1 MAVYD
6 VGGEHYEIPDEVQGD
21 QLQNTLRGIIKQQ
34 QGAAAAV
41 SDAEKSLEPKAPGD
55 AVGLSRSALQGATF
69 GWADEAGAAATAALQ
84 PAVNT
89 AMGLPYTEGFG
100 NRYNENMADFKT
112 EKEAYQKENP
122 KKALAAEVA
131 GAVGSGIAT
140 AGAAAGT
147 QVAAKLATM
156 PKWLQLAMTGA
167 AQGGAYGAGAADQGE
182 RIEGAAKGAAVG
194 AVATP
199 LIGGAFSVLG
209 KLGQIALQKI
219 TDTPK
224 AAAQRLIREMAEA
237 EGITASQAAQR
248 MRDLGPEATLADVA
262 ENFRDLAR
270 YAMDQPG
277 AAKTVGKN
285 LVNARQAGQ
294 HGRLLAAAEQA
305 AGANADDFTQTV
317 AKIGLERAA
326 KAGPKYEAAFG
337 NRITLND
344 KLKNVLRNGEVRR
357 FMKQGARIAEGEDG
371 VVVDLKFRQAIG
383 NDGLTTEIPPSNL
396 LQSLHYAKMAMDRRI
411 EKLQSGVKPEKTA
424 IRGLTKMKNQ
434 LLEAMDSVSPDYADA
449 RNLYAGDSQLLGAAD
464 FGRKLFKLDP
474 EDVQVAVSAM
484 GASEKEMFRLGAMRA
499 LRDKLDDVQMNSDA
513 MRQLV
518 GKRSMQKKLEAVF
531 PDQQSLERFI
541 KQAGTEVVYTQTKN
555 ALTGGPNTALRLA
568 TGQAMGDAIVPDAA
582 GALAVGDPMRAG
594 LVIAQ
599 KFFGKKKPSPETI
612 QELSQSLLQQGL
624 NEQQIT
630 RLFKSPHLR
639 QYTGGVLPGSIRG
652 NIGAPIQGAV
662 SNQFSDDD

>member
-1 MAVYD
+1 MATYD
-6 VGGEHYEIPDEVQGD
+6 VGGEQFEIDDAVQGD
-21 QLQNTLRGIIKQQ
+21 QLKNTLRSIIRRQQ
-34 QGAAAAV
+34 EAASAV
-41 SDAEKSLEPKAPGD
+41 TDAEQSLEPKAPGH
-55 AVGLSRSALQGATF
+55 AVGVTRAALQGATF
-69 GWADEAGAAATAALQ
+69 GFADEAGAVATAALQ

-89 AMGLPYTEGFG
+89 VVGLPYQEGFE
-100 NRYNENMADFKT
+100 NRYNQNMQDFKT
-112 EKEAYQKENP
+112 ERETYQDKNP
-122 KKALAAEVA
+122 GKALTAEVA
-131 GAVGSGIAT
+131 GAVGTGVAT

-147 QVAAKLATM
+147 QLATKLATL
-156 PKWLQLAMTGA
+156 PKWMQLVMGGA
-167 AQGGAYGAGAADQGE
+167 AQGGVYGAGAADQGE
-182 RIEGAAKGAAVG
+182 RMDGAATGAAVG
-194 AVATP
+194 AVAAP
-199 LIGGAFSVLG
+199 VIGGAFSVLG
-209 KLGQIALQKI
+209 KLGKMAAQKI
-219 TDTPK
+219 SDTPK
-224 AAAQRLIREMAEA
+224 AEAQRLFKEMAEA
-237 EGITASQAAQR
+237 EGITADEAIQR

-270 YAMDQPG
+270 YSMDQPG
-277 AAKTVGKN
+277 AAKAAGKN
-285 LVNARQAGQ
+285 LVNMRQAGQ
-294 HGRLLAAAEQA
+294 HSRLLGAAEQA

-317 AKIGLERAA
+317 AKLGQERAA
-326 KAGPKYEAAFG
+326 KAGPKYESAFASK
-337 NRITLND
+337 IPLND
-344 KLKNVLRNGEVRR
+344 QLKNVLRNGEVRR

-383 NDGLTTEIPPSNL
+383 NDGLTKELPPSNL

-411 EKLQSGVKPEKTA
+411 EKLQAGVKPEKTA

-434 LLEAMDSVSPDYADA
+434 LLEAMDSVSPDYAEA

-474 EDVQVAVSAM
+474 EDVEVAVSAM

-499 LRDKLDDVQMNSDA
+499 LRDRLDDVQMNSDA

-531 PDQQSLERFI
+531 PDQQSLDRFI
-541 KQAGTEVVYTQTKN
+541 KQAGTEVVFTQTRN

-568 TGQAMGDAIVPDAA
+568 TGQAMGDAIVPEAA

-612 QELSQSLLQQGL
+612 KELSDTLLQQGL

-630 RLFKSPHLR
+630 RLFRSPHLS